1 MKPLT
6 RLLAAAAIATALI
19 ASLTACLKMDITT
32 PEITKLPPGGVHVL
46 FIGNSLTYTNDLPQ
60 TVAGLGQATGDTIRV
75 LEVALPNFAVIDH
88 VLGMSNAVGVIQSQS
103 WNYVVLQQGPT
114 TTLVNRDTLVIA
126 TKAVDPYVKA
136 AGGRTAILMPWPH
149 IDEPHLFNAVR
160 QSALIAS
167 QSVTG
172 GVFLPVGEAWR
183 TVRETYPDIQIYS
196 GDGYHPGP
204 IGTYLAALV
213 IYERI
218 TGKDSQL
225 LPPRAVVAGVTM
237 TVNEETVRRLQKIAH
252 QTIVRFPQQ

>member
-6 RLLAAAAIATALI
+6 RLLAAVGIATILI
-19 ASLTACLKMDITT
+19 ASLAACLKLDITNPT
-32 PEITKLPPGGVHVL
+32 ITRLPAGGTHVL
-46 FIGNSLTYTNDLPQ
+46 FIGNSLTYTNNLPQ
-60 TVAGLGQATGDTIRV
+60 TVAGLAEASGDTIRV

-88 VLGMSNAVGVIQSQS
+88 VLGMSNAVGVIQSQP
-103 WNYVVLQQGPT
+103 WDYVVLQQGPT

-126 TKAVDPYVKA
+126 TKAIDPHVKS

-160 QSALIAS
+160 QSALVAS

-183 TVRETYPDIQIYS
+183 TVRETNPDIQIYG

-218 TGKDSQL
+218 TGKDAQR
-225 LPPRAVVAGVTM
+225 LPGTAAVAGVNLTIP
-237 TVNEETVRRLQKIAH
+237 EATVRLLQKIAH
-252 QTIVRFPQQ
+252 ETVARFPQQ